1 MRWCRS
7 FFYIPAPPDGG
18 GILFYLCPSHNI
30 SVTFFSVTIDDT
42 NLIFGHKLHIGMPYR
57 GSDFGPVRFLLLVCR
72 LSLFLYTLNIISK
85 FVVTFFSATID
96 GTNII
101 LYHKL
106 HIQCR
111 YAILWEAISDP
122 WGSYLPFADVWRTGV
137 S

>member
-1 MRWCRS
+1 MGSVFGPVRFLLPICRLS
-7 FFYIPAPPDGG
+7 WFLYTLNIYTLNICTFF
-18 GILFYLCPSHNI
+18 
-30 SVTFFSVTIDDT
+30 VTFFSAAIDDT

-85 FVVTFFSATID
+85 FFVTFFSATID
-96 GTNII
+96 GTNLIF
-101 LYHKL
+101 YHKL

-122 WGSYLPFADVWRTGV
+122 SGSYLLFADF
-137 S
+137 